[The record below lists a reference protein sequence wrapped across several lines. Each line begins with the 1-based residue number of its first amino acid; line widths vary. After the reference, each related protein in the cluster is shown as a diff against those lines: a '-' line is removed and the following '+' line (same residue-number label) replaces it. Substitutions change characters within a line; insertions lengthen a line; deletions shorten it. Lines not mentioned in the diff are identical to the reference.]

1 MDILRHNRWIVI
13 FGDPGSG
20 KPILLRWI
28 TFIFAELALNGLDKL
43 VLEGEDCIPV
53 RISIL
58 VRIGEFATWLKQYP
72 TKTLIDYMREHT
84 LWDSKRYCHDDNK
97 NVLKELIDDGHTLI
111 LLDGLDEITEVEQKG
126 EIVDLVRKFVDE
138 YARGPDFISAFND
151 RMFYGTSLDYCYHKI
166 VETQPPS
173 ISGGNQIIIT
183 SRIIGYQLYPL
194 VVEVYNHTVQ
204 VALHSW
210 TSHELNIPERVLT
223 NFLIDLACYLHLN
236 SSSGLIDEFDIK
248 QLCYLILQQQG
259 LSCNHKILRE
269 YVHKLPSLL
278 DYNIGIFAERGFQMY
293 GFLHSSFQDYFVARS
308 LVKAS
313 PDDVAKRILTITI
326 HPRFH
331 ESLLIAIGWISWKW
345 SFDDYDILP
354 SNSVIFITLSN
365 ILDHPYYP
373 KWMQTQLKDEKRL
386 SNFCQCLLQNV
397 KEFND
402 KIQTNQK
409 SIPSAVYQELW
420 LLHNIST
427 SAELII
433 DQTLRIIMRSAKN
446 V

>member
-13 FGDPGSG
+13 LGDLGSS
-20 KPILLRWI
+20 KTTLLRWI
-28 TFIFAELALNGLDKL
+28 TFIFAELALNGHEKL

-53 RISIL
+53 RIPIL

-72 TKTLIDYMREHT
+72 TKTLIDYMGEHT
-84 LWDSKRYCHDDNK
+84 WDSKRYCHDDNK

-111 LLDGLDEITEVEQKG
+111 LLDGLDEITEVGQKG

-138 YARGPDFISAFND
+138 YARGPDFISAFDD
-151 RMFYGTSLDYCYHKI
+151 RMFHGTSVDYCCHKI

-173 ISGGNQIIIT
+173 IPGGNQIIIT

-194 VVEVYNHTVQ
+194 VVEVYNHAVQ

-210 TSHELNIPERVLT
+210 KSHELNIPERVLT

-269 YVHKLPSLL
+269 YVHKLTSLL
-278 DYNIGIFAERGFQMY
+278 DYNIGIFAERGLQIY
-293 GFLHSSFQDYFVARS
+293 EFLHLSFQDYFVARS
-308 LVKAS
+308 LVKGS
-313 PDDVAKRILTITI
+313 PDEVAKRILTITI
-326 HPRFH
+326 YPRFH